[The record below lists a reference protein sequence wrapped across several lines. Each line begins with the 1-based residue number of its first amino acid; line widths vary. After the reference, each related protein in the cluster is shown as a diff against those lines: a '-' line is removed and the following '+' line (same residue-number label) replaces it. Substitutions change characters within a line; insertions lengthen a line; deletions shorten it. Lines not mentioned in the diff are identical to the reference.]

1 MKIKTMRPKI
11 KKEQNSDSI
20 MLRSFLLLIT
30 AIIVSFSIITVV
42 AVGHQL
48 LEASRMTSNNIIKS
62 LERTVI
68 DGNRD
73 WKQWR
78 FNSTLNTST
87 SYVHVRN
94 IRQDAKT
101 KNYYSPDAKSL
112 LKIKPQ
118 KFFLIHGLYYRPK
131 IGFLL
136 YNTGHAKG
144 IHYSLWIKLD
154 SQLKI
159 LERVII
165 ITVIVLV
172 LTLLTLPL
180 YIRLIAQR
188 LTGPLSQLT
197 KSAEAISVKK
207 TQTTDKLPIPATPIE
222 VKQLAASF
230 NRLLTSL
237 YDKTEKE
244 KVFVSN
250 AAHELRTP
258 IATIQSHVQ
267 LIQRH
272 GHDHPEIVQDS
283 LNYIYQE
290 AEQTTKLIEELLTL
304 SRADKM
310 ALTLQKYDISQSLQK
325 LAKEMNLLFSQ
336 QIITDIPT
344 KIVIT
349 GHPKS
354 IEQILIILLN
364 NASKY
369 SPQDSVIG
377 LTLERSSNKLIIKVA
392 DQGRGITEQD
402 KKHIFER
409 FYRADDIR
417 GSITGTGLGLAI
429 AQQLAL
435 LNHATL
441 RVANNQTRGTIFS
454 LEFKISF

>member
-1 MKIKTMRPKI
+1 
-11 KKEQNSDSI
+11 
-20 MLRSFLLLIT
+20 
-30 AIIVSFSIITVV
+30 
-42 AVGHQL
+42 
-48 LEASRMTSNNIIKS
+48 
-62 LERTVI
+62 
-68 DGNRD
+68 
-73 WKQWR
+73 
-78 FNSTLNTST
+78 
-87 SYVHVRN
+87 
-94 IRQDAKT
+94 
-101 KNYYSPDAKSL
+101 
-112 LKIKPQ
+112 
-118 KFFLIHGLYYRPK
+118 
-131 IGFLL
+131 
-136 YNTGHAKG
+136 
-144 IHYSLWIKLD
+144 WIKLD

-165 ITVIVLV
+165 ITAIVLV

-207 TQTTDKLPIPATPIE
+207 TQTTDKLPIPATPTE

-230 NRLLTSL
+230 NRLLTNL

-244 KVFVSN
+244 KIFVSN

-283 LNYIYQE
+283 LDYIYQE

-310 ALTLQKYDISQSLQK
+310 TLTLQKYDISQSLQK
-325 LAKEMNLLFSQ
+325 LAKEMNLLFPQ

-349 GHPKS
+349 GHQKS

-369 SPQDSVIG
+369 SPQDSVIE
-377 LTLERSSNKLIIKVA
+377 LTLERNSNGLIIKVA

-435 LNHATL
+435 LNHVTL
-441 RVANNQTRGTIFS
+441 KVANNQTRGTVFS
-454 LEFKISF
+454 LEFRINF

>member
-1 MKIKTMRPKI
+1 MKAKI
-11 KKEQNSDSI
+11 KKEQKSDSI

-30 AIIVSFSIITVV
+30 AIIVSFSIITVF

-48 LEASRMTSNNIIKS
+48 LETSRATSDNIIKS

-68 DGNRD
+68 DSDHD

-94 IRQDAKT
+94 IRRHAKT
-101 KNYYSPDAKSL
+101 RNYYSPDAKSL

-118 KFFLIHGLYYRPK
+118 NLFLIHGLYYRPK

-144 IHYSLWIKLD
+144 IKYSLWIKLD
-154 SQLKI
+154 SQVEI

-165 ITVIVLV
+165 ITAIVLV

-207 TQTTDKLPIPATPIE
+207 IQTADKLPIPEAPTE
-222 VKQLAASF
+222 VKQLATSF

-244 KVFVSN
+244 KIFVSN

-272 GHDHPEIVQDS
+272 GHDHPEIVYDS
-283 LNYIYQE
+283 LDYVYQE
-290 AEQTTKLIEELLTL
+290 AAQMTKLIEELLTL
-304 SRADKM
+304 SRTDKM
-310 ALTLQKYDISQSLQK
+310 TLILQKYDISQSLQK
-325 LAKEMNLLFSQ
+325 LIKELNLLFPQ
-336 QIITDIPT
+336 QIITHIPT
-344 KIVIT
+344 KMIVK
-349 GHPKS
+349 GHQKS

-369 SPQDSVIG
+369 SPKNSVIEV
-377 LTLERSSNKLIIKVA
+377 TLEKNDNKLIIKVA
-392 DQGRGITEQD
+392 DHGRGITEQD

-429 AQQLAL
+429 AQQLTL

-441 RVANNQTRGTIFS
+441 RVANNQTQGTVFS